1 MFGLIRAWK
10 RRRLARRELPQEW
23 LPHLERHVPFFSDL
37 EGEVRQRFLDLLK
50 VFIWEKSFVGA
61 GGMEIT
67 DEVKVVVAATAAR
80 LVLHLDLTY
89 YDRLS
94 EVVVYPSHYKHPDA
108 TGIVFGEA
116 NSWGTVVL
124 SWDAVIQGLKNPDDG
139 HATATHE
146 FAHVLDRAD
155 GAFDGTPELRAW
167 GHYAPWTQVMSD
179 HYLKLK
185 KRKRAQR
192 KVLRGYGAQNEAEF
206 FAVATES
213 FFEKPRQ
220 MRKRTPDLYEELMRF
235 YGFDPLDGDDEGDAD
250 HRKERL
256 SSGKRGRKGKRR
268 R

>member
-10 RRRLARRELPQEW
+10 RRRLARRELPAEW
-23 LPHLERHVPFFSDL
+23 LPHLERHVPFFTGL
-37 EGEVRQRFLDLLK
+37 EGEVRQQFLDLLK
-50 VFIWEKSFVGA
+50 VFVWEKSWVGA
-61 GGMEIT
+61 GGMEVT

-94 EVVVYPSHYKHPDA
+94 EIVIYPSHYKHPD
-108 TGIVFGEA
+108 TDGIIFGEA

-155 GAFDGTPELRAW
+155 GSFDGTPELRAW
-167 GHYAPWTQVMSD
+167 GHYSPWVHVMSD
-179 HYLKLK
+179 HYNKLK

-192 KVLRGYGAQNEAEF
+192 KVLRAYGAQNEAEF

-235 YGFDPLDGDDEGDAD
+235 YGFDPLEGDDEEGDAD
-250 HRKERL
+250 HRKRRKKD
-256 SSGKRGRKGKRR
+256 GKRGSKGRNR
-268 R
+268 

>member
-10 RRRLARRELPQEW
+10 RRRMTRKEFPPAW
-23 LPHLERHVPFFSDL
+23 LPHLQKNVPFFADL
-37 EGEVRQRFLDLLK
+37 DGEVRQRFLDLLK
-50 VFIWEKSFVGA
+50 VFVWEKKFVGA

-67 DEVKVVVAATAAR
+67 DEVRVVVAATAAR
-80 LVLHLDLTY
+80 LVLYLDLTY

-94 EVVVYPSHYKHPDA
+94 EIVVYPSHYKHPET

-124 SWDAVIQGLKNPDDG
+124 SWDAVLQGLKNPTDG

-155 GAFDGTPELRAW
+155 GAFDGTPELRAYS
-167 GHYAPWTQVMSD
+167 HYTPWVEVMSD
-179 HYLKLK
+179 HYAKLRS
-185 KRKRAQR
+185 RKQAQR
-192 KVLRGYGAQNEAEF
+192 KVLRSYGAQNEAEF

-213 FFEKPRQ
+213 FLEKPKQ

-235 YGFDPLDGDDEGDAD
+235 YGFDPLGDEPEESRTSRD
-250 HRKERL
+250 RKR
-256 SSGKRGRKGKRR
+256 KRGKKGRPS
-268 R
+268 